1 MTLNHRL
8 IDNVNFLEN
17 LTNLIVLK
25 LDSTKITHFEDET
38 FKSLK
43 SLNVLHI
50 RAENFLF
57 GKGKWLEYL
66 TNLRELNLSDVKLDR
81 ADLIGIGQHL
91 TKLEK
96 FQFEKFFLGHIK
108 LNNLS
113 REVLSGLK
121 ALKFLHFQGI
131 FIENIESN
139 AFECLNGLT
148 ELTLTDVHIPLEL
161 NSSFGRL
168 KLLRRL
174 NFTDNSLKMIKDEFF
189 FQNFPNL
196 RHLNLRHSYDLTL
209 TPLVFQKLTN
219 LVSLNLSQINNV
231 LEQLAENVFVNLN
244 RLIQLSLRRCELT
257 SLVEGWFNGLGELR
271 ELDLGENRFGK
282 FNFQILRQMPKLKR
296 ISLCLFESDET
307 SNAREF
313 LNLGIELVDFDLFI
327 AGN

>member
-1 MTLNHRL
+1 LSLNHRL
-8 IDNVNFLEN
+8 IDTVNFLEN
-17 LTNLIVLK
+17 LTNLVVLK
-25 LDSTKITHFEDET
+25 LDSTKLTHFEDET

-43 SLNVLHI
+43 SLSVLHI
-50 RAENFLF
+50 RAENFRF
-57 GKGKWLEYL
+57 GEGKWLECL

-81 ADLIGIGQHL
+81 ADLIGIGCHL

-113 REVLSGLK
+113 REVLSGLR
-121 ALKFLHFQGI
+121 ALKSLHFQGI

-161 NSSFGRL
+161 TSSSFGRL

-174 NFTDNSLKMIKDEFF
+174 NFTDNSLKTIKDEFF

-219 LVSLNLSQINNV
+219 LVSLNLSQINDV
-231 LEQLAENVFVNLN
+231 LAENVFVNLN
-244 RLIQLSLRRCELT
+244 RLNRLSLRRCELA

-271 ELDLGENRFGK
+271 ELDLGENRLGK
-282 FNFQILRQMPKLKR
+282 FNFEILRQMPKLKR
-296 ISLCLFESDET
+296 ISLCFFQSDET

-313 LNLGIELVDFDLFI
+313 LNLGIELVDFDLFNQEI
-327 AGN
+327 K